1 MNRRVFSLGGLL
13 LLSAVILSDCAR
25 NRGTA
30 DYVKQVDL
38 LDVTEPSL
46 KDYFKKVET
55 IPLENKDSAYL
66 NNSCLI
72 SNVLAEG
79 QLYVLD
85 RANHAVVV
93 FGLDGSWKETICK
106 FGRGPGEYLMP
117 SDLAFNEEF
126 HSLDILEATGT
137 IISYEL
143 EPPHAMLRRIEIPD
157 LRAVHYFIPFGA
169 GYYLFSSYED
179 SAVNYLDNG
188 TGELVA
194 VSGIPSVERN
204 ERAGYHISGNPFYIH
219 DEKLYYV
226 NGADGE
232 IFRIEGDK
240 AEPVWAWDF
249 GRYSF
254 NPDRIDP
261 EADVSVDILYAV
273 STSMAG
279 PVLRTQETERYI
291 FANVLFMKQD
301 WNVVLDKETGETN
314 VFSKMKEGMV
324 FYPGKYYDG
333 ALYALWPPEVV
344 SVYFPP
350 DYPLPDEDSNFLLL
364 KFVL

>member
-1 MNRRVFSLGGLL
+1 MYRRTCLLGGLSL
-13 LLSAVILSDCAR
+13 LTAIFLSGCAPHR
-25 NRGTA
+25 ETGEH
-30 DYVKQVDL
+30 VKQVNL

-46 KDYFKKVET
+46 KDYFKGVET

-72 SNVLAEG
+72 SYVLAEG
-79 QLYVLD
+79 KLYVFD
-85 RANHAVVV
+85 RSNHAVVV

-106 FGRGPGEYLMP
+106 YGRGPGEYLMP
-117 SDLAFNEEF
+117 TDLAFNEKT
-126 HSLDILEATGT
+126 HSLDILEATGK
-137 IISYEL
+137 IITYEL
-143 EPPHAMLRRIEIPD
+143 TPPHTMLRSIKIPD
-157 LRAVHYFIPFGA
+157 LRAVHYFIPFGS

-179 SAVNYLDNG
+179 SSVNYLDAGN
-188 TGELVA
+188 GELTA
-194 VSGIPSVERN
+194 VSGIPPAERN

-219 DEKLYYV
+219 DGKLYYV
-226 NGADGE
+226 NGADGG

-240 AEPVWAWDF
+240 AEPVLAWDF

-254 NPDRIDP
+254 DPDRIDP
-261 EADVSVDILYAV
+261 ESDMSVDVLYAV

-279 PVLRTQETERYI
+279 PVLRTQETERYV

-333 ALYALWPPEVV
+333 ALYAIWPPEVV
-344 SVYFPP
+344 NVYFPP

>member
-1 MNRRVFSLGGLL
+1 MNRSVFFLGGLL
-13 LLSAVILSDCAR
+13 LLFSVFLSGCAWHR
-25 NRGTA
+25 ETA

-38 LDVTEPSL
+38 LDATEPSL

-72 SNVLAEG
+72 SYVFAEG
-79 QLYVLD
+79 KLYVLD
-85 RANHAVVV
+85 RSNHAVVV

-106 FGRGPGEYLMP
+106 YGRGPGEYSMLT
-117 SDLAFNEEF
+117 DLAFNEEF
-126 HSLDILEATGT
+126 HSLDILEAMGK

-143 EPPHAMLRRIEIPD
+143 APPHMMRRSIEIPD
-157 LRAVHYFIPFGA
+157 LHAVHYFIPFGS
-169 GYYLFSSYED
+169 GYYLFSSYEE
-179 SAVNYLDNG
+179 SSVNYLDAG
-188 TGELVA
+188 TGELTA
-194 VSGIPSVERN
+194 VSGIPPAERN

-219 DEKLYYV
+219 DGKLYYV

-240 AEPVWAWDF
+240 AEPVLAWDF

-291 FANVLFMKQD
+291 FANVLFMKQN

-344 SVYFPP
+344 NVYFPP
-350 DYPLPDEDSNFLLL
+350 DYPLPEGDSNFLLL
-364 KFVL
+364 KFEL

>member
-1 MNRRVFSLGGLL
+1 MNRSVFFLGGLL
-13 LLSAVILSDCAR
+13 LLFSVFLSGCAWHR
-25 NRGTA
+25 ETA

-38 LDVTEPSL
+38 LDATEPSL
-46 KDYFKKVET
+46 KNYFKKVET

-72 SNVLAEG
+72 SYVFAEG
-79 QLYVLD
+79 KLYVLD
-85 RANHAVVV
+85 RSNHAVVV

-106 FGRGPGEYLMP
+106 YGRGPGEYSMLT
-117 SDLAFNEEF
+117 DLAFNEEF
-126 HSLDILEATGT
+126 HSLDILEAMGK

-143 EPPHAMLRRIEIPD
+143 APPHMMRRSIEIPD
-157 LRAVHYFIPFGA
+157 LHAVHYFIPFGS
-169 GYYLFSSYED
+169 GYYLFSSYEE
-179 SAVNYLDNG
+179 SSVNYLDAG
-188 TGELVA
+188 TGELTA
-194 VSGIPSVERN
+194 VSGIPPAERN

-219 DEKLYYV
+219 DGKLYYV

-240 AEPVWAWDF
+240 AEPVLAWDF

-291 FANVLFMKQD
+291 FANVLFMKQN

-344 SVYFPP
+344 NVYFPP
-350 DYPLPDEDSNFLLL
+350 DYPLPEGDSNFLLL
-364 KFVL
+364 KFEL

>member
-1 MNRRVFSLGGLL
+1 
-13 LLSAVILSDCAR
+13 
-25 NRGTA
+25 
-30 DYVKQVDL
+30 
-38 LDVTEPSL
+38 
-46 KDYFKKVET
+46 
-55 IPLENKDSAYL
+55 
-66 NNSCLI
+66 
-72 SNVLAEG
+72 
-79 QLYVLD
+79 
-85 RANHAVVV
+85 
-93 FGLDGSWKETICK
+93 
-106 FGRGPGEYLMP
+106 MP

>member
-1 MNRRVFSLGGLL
+1 MMVRRSNLICILSGLFII
-13 LLSAVILSDCAR
+13 LSACTQNKR
-25 NRGTA
+25 MGE
-30 DYVKQVDL
+30 YVKSVDL
-38 LDVTEPSL
+38 LQIEEPSL
-46 KDYFKKVET
+46 ADYFKGIEV

-66 NNSCLI
+66 NLSCL
-72 SNVLAEG
+72 SSYVLADNKM
-79 QLYVLD
+79 YVFD
-85 RANHAVVV
+85 RSNHAVVV
-93 FGLDGSWKETICK
+93 FGLDGKWVETICK
-106 FGRGPGEYLMP
+106 YGRGPGEYLMP
-117 SDLAFNEEF
+117 TDLAYNEEF
-126 HSLDILEATGT
+126 HSLDILEATGM

-143 EPPHAMLRRIEIPD
+143 ERPHSLLRKIKIPD
-157 LRAVHYFIPFGA
+157 LRAVHHFIPIDS
-169 GYYLFSSYED
+169 GYYLFSSFED
-179 SAVNYLDNG
+179 SAVNYLDAE
-188 TGELVA
+188 TGELTA
-194 VSGIPSVERN
+194 VSGIPPVERN
-204 ERAGYHISGNPFYIH
+204 ERAGYHMSGNPFYIH
-219 DEKLYYV
+219 DGKLYYV

-240 AEPVWAWDF
+240 SEAVLAWDF

-254 NPDRIDP
+254 DSDRVDP
-261 EADVSVDILYAV
+261 EADISVEGLYAV

-324 FYPGKYYDG
+324 FYPGRYYDG
-333 ALYALWPPEVV
+333 ALYALWPPEGV

-364 KFVL
+364 RFSL